1 MPESV
6 ELPDWFDMQGLLL
19 SAYRGLRQARY
30 QLFRINQGQN
40 DFARMW
46 LRRLRPD
53 ITPGLKYEHSF
64 RRCNFNIAMS
74 ATGLAK
80 LVDVSTRFSPDVDEV
95 AALLPG
101 FSQPFVEGI
110 AGDDHRSRILGH
122 VGTNSP
128 DRWSWGSGRTPVDLL
143 LMVFAAPDDLQAAV
157 DYAAPPPGV
166 MTAIPTDIPLPPT
179 LAWPANGP
187 IREHF
192 GFVDGISQPI
202 LAGTDEAEQFPESN
216 HLSALGEFVF
226 GYKDGAGETC
236 LPMLKDHCTFGK
248 NGSYLVLSQLAQRVP
263 EFWDFMHRQA
273 TDPNEATHL
282 AAKVVGRW
290 PDGTPLV
297 PYVNRD
303 DNEFGFSED
312 PYGNGCPI
320 GAHIRRANPRDSFLN
335 TNHPVDSPIS
345 SNRHRILRR
354 GRSYGERYSEE
365 RQNGDTPRGLYFIC
379 LNSDIERQFEFIQ
392 QNWIN
397 NPAFFGLAGERDPL
411 ISGRRTARMT
421 VPGAPAPVCVSGLD
435 QFVVVQGAQYFFLP
449 GLRALEHLVGGP

>member
-6 ELPDWFDMQGLLL
+6 ELPEWFDMQGLLL
-19 SAYRGLRQARY
+19 SAYPALRHARY
-30 QLFRINQGQN
+30 QLFRINEGQN
-40 DFARMW
+40 DSARLW
-46 LRRLRPD
+46 LSRLRHH
-53 ITPGLKYEHSF
+53 ITPGLKHESSF
-64 RRCNFNIAMS
+64 RSRNFNIAMS

-80 LVDVSTRFSPDVDEV
+80 LVDVNTRFDPSVAEV
-95 AALLPG
+95 TAVLPG

-110 AGDDHRSRILGH
+110 ARTAYRSRILGH

-128 DRWSWGSGRTPVDLL
+128 DRWSWGPDHTPVDLL
-143 LMVFAAPDDLQAAV
+143 LMVFAKPDDLRAAV
-157 DYAAPPPGV
+157 DDAAPPPGA
-166 MTAIPTDIPLPPT
+166 MTEITLPLT
-179 LAWPANGP
+179 LELPADGP

-202 LAGTDEAEQFPESN
+202 LAGTDDAERFPESN

-236 LPMLKDHCTFGK
+236 VPTLKDDCVFGK

-411 ISGRRTARMT
+411 ISARRTARMT
-421 VPGAPAPVCVSGLD
+421 VPGAPAPVCVSRLD
-435 QFVVVQGAQYFFLP
+435 QFVVVEGAQYFFLP
-449 GLRALEHLVGGP
+449 GLRALARLAGGQ

>member
-6 ELPDWFDMQGLLL
+6 ERPEWFDMQGLLL
-19 SAYRGLRQARY
+19 SAYPALRRAQY
-30 QLFRINQGQN
+30 QLFTINEGRN
-40 DFARMW
+40 DDV
-46 LRRLRPD
+46 RLWIGRLHHRHD
-53 ITPGLKYEHSF
+53 ITSGLKHEQSI
-64 RRCNFNIAMS
+64 RRRNFNIAIS

-80 LVDVSTRFSPDVDEV
+80 LIDIRTRFNPDFDEV
-95 AALLPG
+95 AAVLPG

-110 AGDDHRSRILGH
+110 AGNGYRSRILGH

-128 DRWSWGSGRTPVDLL
+128 DQWSWGSGRTPVDLL
-143 LMVFAAPDDLQAAV
+143 LMVFAEPGDLQAAV
-157 DYAAPPPGV
+157 DHAAPPPGV
-166 MTAIPTDIPLPPT
+166 MTEIPLPST
-179 LAWPANGP
+179 MELPADGP

-202 LAGTDEAEQFPESN
+202 LAGTDDAERFPESN

-236 LPMLKDHCTFGK
+236 IPTLKDGSAFGK

-263 EFWDFMHRQA
+263 EFWDFVHGQA
-273 TDPNEATHL
+273 ADPDEAAHL

-312 PYGNGCPI
+312 PYGHGCPI

-335 TNHPVDSPIS
+335 TTHPVDSPIS
-345 SNRHRILRR
+345 INRHRILRR
-354 GRSYGERYSEE
+354 GRSYGERYLED
-365 RQNGDTPRGLYFIC
+365 RPNGNEPRGLYFIC

-397 NPAFFGLAGERDPL
+397 NPAFFGLAAERDPL
-411 ISGRRTARMT
+411 ISARRSTATMT
-421 VPGAPAPVCVSGLD
+421 VPGIPAPVCISGLD

-449 GLRALEHLVGGP
+449 GLRALEYLAGGR

>member
-6 ELPDWFDMQGLLL
+6 ELAEWFDMQGLLL
-19 SAYRGLRQARY
+19 SAYPALRHARY
-30 QLFRINQGQN
+30 QLFRINEGQN
-40 DFARMW
+40 DLARLW
-46 LRRLRPD
+46 LSRLQQH
-53 ITPGLKYEHSF
+53 ITPGLKHESSF
-64 RRCNFNIAMS
+64 RSRNFNIAMS

-80 LVDVSTRFSPDVDEV
+80 LVDVNTRFDPSV
-95 AALLPG
+95 AEITAVLPG

-110 AGDDHRSRILGH
+110 ARTAYRSRILGH
-122 VGTNSP
+122 VGTNRP
-128 DRWSWGSGRTPVDLL
+128 ERWSWGSDHTPVDLL
-143 LMVFAAPDDLQAAV
+143 LMVFAKPDDLRAAV
-157 DYAAPPPGV
+157 DDAAPPSGA
-166 MTAIPTDIPLPPT
+166 MTEITLPPT
-179 LAWPANGP
+179 LELPADGP
-187 IREHF
+187 IHEHF

-202 LAGTDEAEQFPESN
+202 LAGTDDAERFPESN

-226 GYKDGAGETC
+226 GYKDGADETC
-236 LPMLKDHCTFGK
+236 LPTLKGDCTFGK

-397 NPAFFGLAGERDPL
+397 NPAFFGLVGERDPL
-411 ISGRRTARMT
+411 IGARRTARMT
-421 VPGAPAPVCVSGLD
+421 VPGVPAPVCVSGMD

-449 GLRALEHLVGGP
+449 GLRALARLAGG

>member
-6 ELPDWFDMQGLLL
+6 ELPEWFDMQGLLL
-19 SAYRGLRQARY
+19 SAYPALRHARY
-30 QLFRINQGQN
+30 QLFRINEGQN
-40 DFARMW
+40 DLARLW
-46 LRRLRPD
+46 LSRLQQH
-53 ITPGLKYEHSF
+53 ITPGLKHESSF
-64 RRCNFNIAMS
+64 RSRNYNIAMS

-80 LVDVSTRFSPDVDEV
+80 LVDVNTRFDPSVAEV
-95 AALLPG
+95 AAVLPG

-110 AGDDHRSRILGH
+110 ARTAYRSRILGH

-128 DRWSWGSGRTPVDLL
+128 DRWSWGPDHTPVDLL
-143 LMVFAAPDDLQAAV
+143 LMVFAKPDDLRAAV
-157 DYAAPPPGV
+157 DDAAPPPGA
-166 MTAIPTDIPLPPT
+166 MTEITLPLT
-179 LAWPANGP
+179 LELPADGP

-202 LAGTDEAEQFPESN
+202 LAGTDDAERFPESN

-226 GYKDGAGETC
+226 GYKDGADETC
-236 LPMLKDHCTFGK
+236 LPTLKGDCTFGK

-411 ISGRRTARMT
+411 ISARRTARMT

-435 QFVVVQGAQYFFLP
+435 QFVVVQGAQYFCLP
-449 GLRALEHLVGGP
+449 GLRALEYLGGL